1 MDVIRNKSMS
11 NQILEYFGNSHA
23 SHIHARGK
31 VSTNK
36 IIELLEAREDERIL
50 EIGFGTGTTLVQM
63 VTHYKAEFWG
73 YETSKVM
80 YQKALK
86 RVRFCK
92 AHEKINLILIEN
104 KNHFPVPDN
113 TFDRVYAESIIAIQE
128 DIDFLN
134 LLCEIKRVLKPN
146 GVLLFN
152 ETIWM
157 DTTNRSKAQKIN
169 SECKKSFG
177 IIQANHDYLHIAD
190 WKNLLTKIG
199 FRPELELRVDS
210 IIPKKEKV
218 SITTFYSKI
227 FTLIG
232 KIKAY
237 TSFSMRRNWKDFQ
250 LDMDTIMN
258 NHEKLMEGIIIKA
271 YNNK

>member
-1 MDVIRNKSMS
+1 MS
-11 NQILEYFGNSHA
+11 NQILEYFGNSHT

-36 IIELLEAREDERIL
+36 MIELLEARENERIL
-50 EIGFGTGTTLVQM
+50 EIGFGTGATLVQM
-63 VTHYKAEFWG
+63 ATHYKAEFWG
-73 YETSKVM
+73 YEISKVM

-92 AHEKINLILIEN
+92 THEKINLILIEN
-104 KNHFPVPDN
+104 KNHFPEPDN

-157 DTTNRSKAQKIN
+157 ETISRSKAQKIN

-199 FRPELELRVDS
+199 FRPELELSVDS
-210 IIPKKEKV
+210 IVPKKEKV
-218 SITTFYSKI
+218 SISMFQSKI

-232 KIKAY
+232 KIKAL

-250 LDMDTIMN
+250 LEMDTIMN

-271 YNNK
+271 YSNK